1 VTLRSKAPD
10 SHWLACRLCR
20 ASIRDRDL
28 RRGEELRCARCSE
41 LVKKADGGASPQAAL
56 ALAITGLFL
65 VALANAFP
73 ILAFDVAGN
82 TQSNRIVTGVFAL
95 RDQGYASIAAL
106 VFFCAI
112 AAPAL
117 HFAAVA
123 YVALAGCA
131 GVALPGVRR
140 AAHAAEI
147 LESWSLAP
155 VFAIACVVA
164 VVKLDMLGSVAWESG
179 IAWIA
184 LLALCSLALGQVFD
198 REAIEEMLEGKIA

>member
-1 VTLRSKAPD
+1 VTPRPKAPD
-10 SHWLACRLCR
+10 SPWLECRLCR

-28 RRGEELRCARCSE
+28 RPGEELRCGRCAE
-41 LVKKADGGASPQAAL
+41 IVKTTAGGHSPQAAL
-56 ALAITGLFL
+56 ALAIAGLFL
-65 VALANAFP
+65 VGLANAFP
-73 ILAFDVAGN
+73 ILTFDVAGN
-82 TQSNRIVTGVFAL
+82 TQSNRILTGVFAL
-95 RDQGYASIAAL
+95 RDQGYAPIALL

-131 GVALPGVRR
+131 GRALPAVRR
-140 AAHAAEI
+140 FAHAAEI

-164 VVKLDMLGSVAWESG
+164 VVKLDMLGEVDWKSG
-179 IAWIA
+179 IGWIA

-198 REAIEEMLEGKIA
+198 REAIEESLEDAA

>member
-1 VTLRSKAPD
+1 VTPGPKVSD
-10 SHWLACRLCR
+10 SRWLECRLCHS
-20 ASIRDRDL
+20 SIRDRDL
-28 RRGEELRCARCSE
+28 RPGEELRCDCCSE
-41 LVKKADGGASPQAAL
+41 LVKKSGGAASPQAAL
-56 ALAITGLFL
+56 ALAITGLLL
-65 VALANAFP
+65 VGLANAFP

-82 TQSNRIVTGVFAL
+82 TQSNRIITGVFAL
-95 RDQGYASIAAL
+95 RDQGYASIAVL

-117 HFAAVA
+117 HFATVA
-123 YVALAGCA
+123 YVALAGC
-131 GVALPGVRR
+131 VRTALPGVRR
-140 AAHAAEI
+140 AAHAAEV

-164 VVKLDMLGSVAWESG
+164 VVKLDMLGTVDWKSG

-198 REAIEEMLEGKIA
+198 REAIEEMLEESA

>member
-1 VTLRSKAPD
+1 VTSSLQESE
-10 SHWLACRLCR
+10 SHWLECRLCR
-20 ASIRDRDL
+20 ARICDRPLQRD
-28 RRGEELRCARCSE
+28 EELRCARCSE
-41 LVKKADGGASPQAAL
+41 LVKKGGGITSPQAAL
-56 ALAITGLFL
+56 ALSITGLLL
-65 VALANAFP
+65 VGLANAFP
-73 ILAFDVAGN
+73 ILSFDVAGN

-95 RDQGYASIAAL
+95 RDQGYAPIALL

-123 YVALAGCA
+123 YVALAGC
-131 GVALPGVRR
+131 VRLRLPGLRR

-164 VVKLDMLGSVAWESG
+164 VVKLDMLGTVNWDSG
-179 IAWIA
+179 IGWIA

-198 REAIEEMLEGKIA
+198 SEAIEEMMKEDV